1 MLANIRRDKI
11 CSILKKQQAVTTA
24 ELAKRFGVS
33 IETIR
38 KDLLELERQNELVR
52 VHGGACRK
60 PEARIYRDFSARLE
74 ENLSQKAEI
83 SKTAA
88 DLIENG
94 DIIAMDTGST
104 AIEFIDVL
112 MDRFDTLTIVTHS
125 LDVFKKACN
134 YKNFEIILCGGFYMR
149 EENSFYGSFTLNMF
163 DSIRVKKVFIF
174 PNSVSLNH
182 GISDSV
188 PNLAEIQKKLMS
200 IGDKVVVVADSS
212 KYETNSFIKIDDMN
226 PKYTYISD
234 SRLPDELEKIYENNG
249 ITILTGKEKGNAKD
263 NK

>member
-1 MLANIRRDKI
+1 
-11 CSILKKQQAVTTA
+11 
-24 ELAKRFGVS
+24 
-33 IETIR
+33 
-38 KDLLELERQNELVR
+38 
-52 VHGGACRK
+52 
-60 PEARIYRDFSARLE
+60 
-74 ENLSQKAEI
+74 
-83 SKTAA
+83 
-88 DLIENG
+88 
-94 DIIAMDTGST
+94 
-104 AIEFIDVL
+104 
-112 MDRFDTLTIVTHS
+112 
-125 LDVFKKACN
+125 
-134 YKNFEIILCGGFYMR
+134 MR

-226 PKYTYISD
+226 PKYIYISD
-234 SRLPDELEKIYENNG
+234 SGLPDELEEIYENNG